1 MIDLQEETRLA
12 LIAAGFTDAQID
24 AETAAC
30 GGNFDK
36 AADKLLASHP
46 TTAPSVSWRPTNTHR
61 FAAGASAFCVW
72 LDTRTDC
79 TSEQQPN
86 PIVYIISQL
95 FSSSSSHN

>member
-1 MIDLQEETRLA
+1 MIDLQEETRFA

-36 AADKLLASHP
+36 AADKLLASH
-46 TTAPSVSWRPTNTHR
+46 TTTSPASRSSVSWKPTNTPC

-72 LDTRTDC
+72 LDTRTGC
-79 TSEQQPN
+79 TSELQPN

-95 FSSSSSHN
+95 L

>member
-46 TTAPSVSWRPTNTHR
+46 TTAPSVSWDPPTR
-61 FAAGASAFCVW
+61 IA
-72 LDTRTDC
+72 LRL
-79 TSEQQPN
+79 EQ
-86 PIVYIISQL
+86 VL
-95 FSSSSSHN
+95 FVCG